1 MIFENMFYK
10 VAKMFKRFR
19 LLSKTDDNLCQ
30 LLPTVATEFLSRSD
44 MADILNNLNYDTEV
58 DMMAAGYISPSNKMA
73 LGLNPAMAAGF
84 SAVSSL
90 PASTSNTQAAS
101 MASAGCDYPSF
112 TQFDPHTERP
122 PNTSGFDLPVFDSYA
137 LPTAAMSGLSYPQ
150 SVGQHHPIIS
160 KTDLSLATEFFSQ
173 SDIAFSASSAVAA
186 TSIANSF
193 SDLEMH
199 LLPKEDSKEDV
210 KARLLQGP

>member
-1 MIFENMFYK
+1 
-10 VAKMFKRFR
+10 
-19 LLSKTDDNLCQ
+19 
-30 LLPTVATEFLSRSD
+30 
-44 MADILNNLNYDTEV
+44 
-58 DMMAAGYISPSNKMA
+58 MMAAGYISPSNKMA

-122 PNTSGFDLPVFDSYA
+122 PNTSGFDLPVFDSYTP
-137 LPTAAMSGLSYPQ
+137 PTAAMSGLSYPQ
-150 SVGQHHPIIS
+150 SVGQHHPIIN

-186 TSIANSF
+186 TSTANSF

-210 KARLLQGP
+210 KARLLQGPPNSHSPINTTSVAAPVTTFLSSSSSLESDRYGFFWGPP